1 MAATRQHYSAK
12 FKRQAVARMN
22 DDPSQIAALANELGL
37 DRSLLYRWRKQY
49 APPSFSP
56 LPACVGEGAGGEGLG
71 PGGEVISAPAD
82 ELDDSSPNARLRQ
95 SLLDTAF
102 TLTHAIREA
111 TENAPLNQLSAALGL
126 VIDRLLKLEAQTS
139 NLSLSVRE
147 ELIRI
152 EYKDSDGSLHH
163 SPPWARGDPAFED
176 PVSRGRVR
184 SPFWENRD
192 GQADDSGDGPARG

>member
-1 MAATRQHYSAK
+1 MAQSKMRYTEA
-12 FKRQAVARMN
+12 FKRQAVARVTASPN
-22 DDPSQIAALANELGL
+22 EAATIARELGVP
-37 DRSLLYRWRKQY
+37 RSTLFNWRKQY
-49 APPSFSP
+49 ALAPVSS
-56 LPACVGEGAGGEGLG
+56 LQHSDGEGDEGQT
-71 PGGEVISAPAD
+71 PETEAD
-82 ELDDSSPNARLRQ
+82 AQNQRLRQ

-126 VIDRLLKLEAQTS
+126 VIDRLLKLEAQKP
-139 NLSLSVRE
+139 NLSLSVSE

-184 SPFWENRD
+184 SPFWEDRD